1 MSRPTTK
8 EELVNVAWSNYQK
21 MNEMIAAMSESEMTT
36 PFCFGEQK
44 KEAHWKR
51 DKNVRDILVHLYEWH
66 QLLLDWVP
74 ANLNEEEKP
83 FLPKPYNWKTY
94 GKLNDFFWSKHQDTT
109 MEEAEEMLEQSHRKT
124 MELLESFT
132 DEQLFTK
139 GYYKW
144 TGTTS
149 LGAYFISNTS
159 SHYDWAMK
167 KMKAHKNNCKN
178 S

>member
-1 MSRPTTK
+1 MSRPTSK
-8 EELVNVAWSNYQK
+8 EELINVAWSNYQK
-21 MNEMIAAMSESEMTT
+21 MNEMIASMSEKERTT
-36 PFCFGEQK
+36 PFDFGEQK

-66 QLLLDWVP
+66 QMLLDWVP
-74 ANLNEEEKP
+74 ANLNGEEKT

-94 GKLNDFFWSKHQDTT
+94 GKLNEFFWSKHQNTT
-109 MEEAEEMLEQSHRKT
+109 LDEAKEMLEQSHGKT
-124 MELLESFT
+124 LELLERFS

-139 GYYKW
+139 SYYKW

-159 SHYDWAMK
+159 SHYDWAIK
-167 KMKAHKNNCKN
+167 KMKAHRKNCQNT
-178 S
+178 

>member
-1 MSRPTTK
+1 MSRPTSK
-8 EELVNVAWSNYQK
+8 EELKNVAWSNYQK
-21 MNEMIAAMSESEMTT
+21 MNEMIASMSEHELTT
-36 PFCFGEQK
+36 PFCFDEQK

-66 QLLLDWVP
+66 QMLLDWVP
-74 ANLNEEEKP
+74 ANLKGEEKS

-94 GKLNDFFWSKHQDTT
+94 GKLNDFFWSKHQNTT
-109 MEEAEEMLEQSHRKT
+109 LEEAKELVEESHGKT
-124 MELLESFT
+124 LELLESFS

-167 KMKAHKNNCKN
+167 KLKAHRKNCKN
-178 S
+178 T